1 MIGLVSRVVLFVA
14 ALSLLASS
22 SFAAPVVWSSG
33 AGGNGH
39 TYEFVPLDYT
49 VSWDQANAA
58 ADDSTL
64 DDGSVGYLATVTSAE
79 EQAFIQSAVLPSFG
93 VNRNQVWIGGRQDP
107 EGEAPSSATAASG
120 WQWMVNVEVAPESW
134 SYTNWLSENE
144 PSNEG
149 EIDERFLTMWV
160 HYYEAGQD
168 RRGKW
173 NDEKDFSPTT
183 ARIIG
188 MIVEWSVPSVPEP
201 ATAALSALGVAL
213 LALYRRRA

>member
-1 MIGLVSRVVLFVA
+1 MSRVVPVVG
-14 ALSLLASS
+14 ALWLLASQG
-22 SFAAPVVWSSG
+22 FATPVVWSTAS
-33 AGGNGH
+33 GGNGH
-39 TYEFVPLDYT
+39 TYEFIRLESAAT
-49 VSWDQANAA
+49 WDQANAE

-93 VNRNQVWIGGRQDP
+93 VNKNQVWIGGRQDP
-107 EGEAPSSATAASG
+107 EGSPSAATAAAG
-120 WQWMVNVEVAPESW
+120 WQWIVNVEIAPESW
-134 SYTNWLSENE
+134 SYTNWLTENE

-149 EIDERFLTMWV
+149 DIDERFLTMWV

-168 RRGKW
+168 LRGKW
-173 NDEKDFSPTT
+173 NDEKDLSPST
-183 ARIIG
+183 AQIIG

-201 ATAALSALGVAL
+201 STAALSALGVAL